1 MNSYSEITESPAR
14 EFDSRARL
22 AQELKNT
29 ARAMVAEGKGILAMD
44 ESNGTCNRRFEKLG
58 IGTTEENRRAYRE
71 LILTT
76 PNLSNY
82 ISGAILYDETIRQ
95 STQEGVP
102 FVKVMTDAGMI
113 PGIKVDTGAKD
124 LAGHPGEKVTEGLDG
139 LRDRIAEYYEMGA
152 RFAKWRAVITI
163 GDGIPSD
170 GCLEANAH
178 ALARYAALC
187 QEGGL
192 VPIVEPEVLID
203 GDHTI
208 ERCSE
213 VTEKTLHEV
222 FRQLYVQN
230 VAYDQM
236 ILKPSMVIS
245 GASCP
250 VQAKVEEVATATMG
264 CLLNTVPPAVPG
276 IAFLSG
282 GQSKEQSSAHLN
294 AMNVMFKDQSPWG
307 ITFSYARAIQQPAL
321 EYWCGNSSNVAEA
334 QKLLLHRAMC
344 NSVASQGAYNA
355 EMEKQPVL
363 V

>member
-1 MNSYSEITESPAR
+1 MTSKYS
-14 EFDSRARL
+14 
-22 AQELKNT
+22 QELRDT
-29 ARAMVAEGKGILAMD
+29 AKTMVSEGKGILAMD
-44 ESNGTCNRRFEKLG
+44 ESNGTCNKRFEKLG
-58 IGTTEENRRAYRE
+58 IAATQENRRAYRE
-71 LILTT
+71 LILTA
-76 PNLSNY
+76 PNLSKY

-95 STQEGVP
+95 STKGGVP
-102 FVKVMTDAGMI
+102 FVKVMQDSGMI

-124 LAGHPGEKVTEGLDG
+124 LALRSNEKVTEGLDG
-139 LRDRIAEYYEMGA
+139 LRDRIAEYYKMGA

-163 GDGIPSD
+163 GEAIPSD
-170 GCLEANAH
+170 GCIEANAH

-203 GDHTI
+203 GNHTI
-208 ERCSE
+208 EHCYE

-222 FRQLYVQN
+222 FRQLSVQN

-245 GASCP
+245 GADCP
-250 VQAKVEEVATATMG
+250 FQANVKQVAKETIR

-282 GQSKEQSSAHLN
+282 GQSKERSSAHLN
-294 AMNVMFKDQSPWG
+294 YMNANFRSQCPWRV
-307 ITFSYARAIQQPAL
+307 TFSYARAIQQPAL
-321 EYWCGNSSNVAEA
+321 EYWCGNPKNVTDA
-334 QKLLLHRAMC
+334 QKRIVQRAKL
-344 NSVASQGAYNA
+344 NSAASEGTYSE
-355 EMEKQPVL
+355 EMEKQPAL